1 MVRTA
6 SQSRDT
12 KSRMLSQVNVAS
24 VKGTISNQEYK
35 DMPRKPNRRHNDVC
49 LTQKKSPDWTH
60 LALFFVQLPE
70 CQNQRFVSSGSK
82 ANVLSQH
89 KSTEQQPIARKIF
102 ASRASCTE
110 KASHR
115 LHLSVNR
122 DKESVNSCQPGVKQ
136 DGSSF
141 HFKIE
146 RAGLEK
152 ERVLYEARGE
162 SACQRGRNASAPS
175 KNPGKEISR
184 DQIATEKSQFQSNSH
199 ACLLP

>member
-1 MVRTA
+1 MEAEAKFNLNAGNAAFNDPKPTIEVKEKLDGQDSSIEFSSNSVDLSSYAHTTEKDG
-6 SQSRDT
+6 SNSSEPWQSSSS
-12 KSRMLSQVNVAS
+12 K
-24 VKGTISNQEYK
+24 
-35 DMPRKPNRRHNDVC
+35 
-49 LTQKKSPDWTH
+49 
-60 LALFFVQLPE
+60 
-70 CQNQRFVSSGSK
+70 VSSGSK

-89 KSTEQQPIARKIF
+89 KSTEQQPIARKVF

-110 KASHR
+110 KASYR

-141 HFKIE
+141 RFKI
-146 RAGLEK
+146 
-152 ERVLYEARGE
+152 LYEARGE